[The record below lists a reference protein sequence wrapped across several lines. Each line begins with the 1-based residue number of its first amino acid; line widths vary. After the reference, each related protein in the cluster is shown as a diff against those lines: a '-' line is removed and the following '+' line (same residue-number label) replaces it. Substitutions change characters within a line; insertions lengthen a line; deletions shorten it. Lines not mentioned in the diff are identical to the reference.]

1 MKIAFFL
8 NRFPM
13 LSQTF
18 VLNQIT
24 GLIDCGHE
32 VDIYAIRP
40 ENDTKMHADVTKY
53 NLLNRTHYFRDIPS
67 NKLLRGVTVVS
78 LLIKNYYR
86 KPTSL
91 LKFLRFSSYGK
102 ISVVKILCAI
112 DAFPAKGVYDII
124 QCHFGPNGI
133 LAVILRN
140 IGVIEGKIVTT
151 FHGYDIS
158 SYIKKN
164 GDDVYKNLFGEG
176 DIFLPISERWKNALI
191 EMGCDERKIFVHR
204 MGIDTSKFLCSPRNH
219 KENGKV
225 RLLTIC
231 RLVEKKGVRYAI
243 RAVAKIL
250 GRYPNLEYKIAGDG
264 PLKVQLEDLIKE
276 LNIQDNVKI
285 LGWKNQEEIVE
296 LLKDTD
302 ILIAPSITG
311 TDGEQEG
318 IPVALMEAL
327 AQGLPVLSTQH
338 SGIPEL
344 IQDGESGF
352 LVREGDVD
360 ALAERLE
367 FFLVHPETWSKMGRA
382 GREHVEKYYNID
394 TLNDRLA
401 GLYQELLA
409 GKSS

>member
-24 GLIDCGHE
+24 GLIDRGHE

-67 NKLLRGVTVVS
+67 NKLLRAVTVVS

-124 QCHFGPNGI
+124 QCHFGPNGT

-176 DIFLPISERWKNALI
+176 DIFLPISERWKNTLI
-191 EMGCDERKIFVHR
+191 ELGCDERKIFVHR
-204 MGIDTSKFLCSPRNH
+204 MGIDTSKFLFSPRNH
-219 KENGKV
+219 HDNGKV

-231 RLVEKKGVRYAI
+231 RLVEKKGVRYAV

-264 PLKVQLEDLIKE
+264 PLKIQLEDLIKE

-344 IQDGESGF
+344 IRDGESGF

-367 FFLVHPETWSKMGRA
+367 FFLVHPEIWSKMGRA

-409 GKSS
+409 GKLS